1 MWWHWPRSKMVP
13 IISNF
18 ECMPIESMATIKL
31 TCDTWFRYCTI
42 DRQILWYSSQQ
53 TQYKRSKCPIDR
65 LSKNHQ
71 RSLWNDK
78 WGSLINS
85 MTLSMYT
92 NTLVAGCSQ
101 SSAFFLNRS
110 INLWAADCWANLY
123 QSQCSYIAN
132 GASQRRIGGPSSSAN
147 FIDIGYVNM
156 GTRRRLH
163 KMYWDRTWNWIES
176 FWFSCRNC
184 PVSSSNVCKSQK
196 VALTK
201 IWSPYVHKIPIKMVL
216 MKPDA

>member
-101 SSAFFLNRS
+101 SSAFSES
-110 INLWAADCWANLY
+110 IN
-123 QSQCSYIAN
+123 Q
-132 GASQRRIGGPSSSAN
+132 
-147 FIDIGYVNM
+147 F
-156 GTRRRLH
+156 
-163 KMYWDRTWNWIES
+163 
-176 FWFSCRNC
+176 
-184 PVSSSNVCKSQK
+184 VSSWLLSKFVSITMFLHSEWCQPTEDRWAFFKRQFHRYW
-196 VALTK
+196 
-201 IWSPYVHKIPIKMVL
+201 IR
-216 MKPDA
+216 